1 MLIVEQNVR
10 QVLKIADR
18 AYLLEVGRM
27 KASGS
32 AAGARRER
40 RDPQGLYGDLMDC
53 QLDIF
58 FLEAILN
65 GLLLAGLL
73 ALLALGLNLIFGVID
88 VVWICYAELVM
99 VGMYGI
105 YYAYKGGT
113 PFLLAALFGIVLI
126 ALAGVVLHHLVIRP
140 VLDSAPIN
148 QLLVTGGVLFVLQ
161 AAATMAFGIDFKNL
175 GIRLGSLQ
183 RRSTCRSRIRASS
196 RSASRS
202 ARCSLLW
209 LFLQRTYIGI
219 AIRAIA
225 QDRQIMPLMGVDQR
239 RIYLVTSA
247 IGGGLAGLAAAL
259 MVLQFDI
266 YPQIG
271 LQFGPLIFMICV
283 LGGLGN
289 MIGGFIAAFIIAE
302 FIAVGGSCFA
312 TEWGY
317 AIAFLFFMV
326 VIFIRPQGLFGGKS
340 CDAHLADRADRRAA
354 AAAVAARGAFRV
366 SGGGEILSAPADPD
380 PDLVVHLHR
389 LVADGPLRPHLAR
402 PRRVHRHRRLRDGA
416 AVELRRDHAVDRHSG
431 RGRGR
436 RSWSRCWSA
445 IRASTCASSGTISR
459 C

>member
-1 MLIVEQNVR
+1 
-10 QVLKIADR
+10 
-18 AYLLEVGRM
+18 
-27 KASGS
+27 
-32 AAGARRER
+32 
-40 RDPQGLYGDLMDC
+40 MDC

-58 FLEAILN
+58 FLEAVLN

-105 YYAYKGGT
+105 FYAHKGGA
-113 PFLLAALFGIVLI
+113 PFILAAVVGIALVAAAGIVL
-126 ALAGVVLHHLVIRP
+126 HQLVIRP

-148 QLLVTGGVLFVLQ
+148 QLLVTGGVLFFLQ
-161 AAATMAFGIDFKNL
+161 AAATMAFGIDFRNV
-175 GIRLGSLQ
+175 GIRLGSLNAFDM
-183 RRSTCRSRIRASS
+183 SFSYSRIVTFGVAL
-196 RSASRS
+196 A
-202 ARCSLLW
+202 AMLLLW
-209 LFLQRTYIGI
+209 LFLSRTYIGI

-239 RIYLVTSA
+239 RIYMITSA
-247 IGGGLAGLAAAL
+247 IGGGLAGLAASL

-326 VIFIRPQGLFGGKS
+326 VIFIRPQGL
-340 CDAHLADRADRRAA
+340 L
-354 AAAVAARGAFRV
+354 
-366 SGGGEILSAPADPD
+366 GGES
-380 PDLVVHLHR
+380 
-389 LVADGPLRPHLAR
+389 
-402 PRRVHRHRRLRDGA
+402 
-416 AVELRRDHAVDRHSG
+416 
-431 RGRGR
+431 
-436 RSWSRCWSA
+436 
-445 IRASTCASSGTISR
+445 
-459 C
+459 